1 MATISVAPT
10 QAVTVQLVTA
20 PAGATIAVSEGIPG
34 PVGPAGT
41 PGIDGLSGEDGL
53 DASVYTDAVD
63 PGQLVADR
71 ALFSSTTAPVSQK
84 LVLSYFTAA
93 RAETWT
99 NANVVTGATVPS
111 AITLSRLGLYV
122 VDSATED
129 LTLVASTVND
139 TALFA
144 TQSSLRTK
152 AFAIP
157 YNSSKGARYAL
168 GILVVATT
176 CPNFLATASGGVAAI
191 TAAEKGIKP
200 RQTGELAGQA
210 DLPSTITNSAL
221 ATADRL
227 YYGRLS

>member
-1 MATISVAPT
+1 MPTISVAPA

-20 PAGATIAVSEGIPG
+20 PAGATIAVSEGVPG
-34 PVGPAGT
+34 PTGPAGT
-41 PGIDGLSGEDGL
+41 PGIDGTPGQDGL
-53 DASVYTDAVD
+53 SASEYIDAVN
-63 PGQLVADR
+63 PGQLTGPRSD
-71 ALFSSTTAPVSQK
+71 FSSTSAPVSQK

-99 NANVVTGATVPS
+99 NASAITGGTVPNT
-111 AITLSRLGLYV
+111 ITLSRFGLYAV
-122 VDSATED
+122 SADNED
-129 LTLVASTVND
+129 LTLVASSVND

-157 YNSSKGARYAL
+157 YVSAEGARYAL
-168 GILVVATT
+168 GILIVATT
-176 CPNFLATASGGVAAI
+176 CPNFVTTAPGGVAAI
-191 TAAEKGIKP
+191 TAVEKAVKP
-200 RQTGELAGQA
+200 RLTGEIAGQA
-210 DLPSTITNSAL
+210 DLPSTIANSAL

>member
-1 MATISVAPT
+1 MATISVAPS
-10 QAVTVQLVTA
+10 QAVTVQLVTTT
-20 PAGATIAVSEGIPG
+20 AGATVAVSEGIPG
-34 PVGPAGT
+34 PIGPSGT
-41 PGIDGLSGEDGL
+41 PGIDGLPGRDGL
-53 DASVYTDAVD
+53 SAAEYTDAVN
-63 PGQLVADR
+63 PGQLTGPRPD
-71 ALFSSTTAPVSQK
+71 FSSTTAPVSQK

-93 RAETWT
+93 RAELWT
-99 NANVVTGATVPS
+99 YVSAVTGATVPNT
-111 AITLSRLGLYV
+111 ITLARVGLYA
-122 VDSATED
+122 VDSTNED

-152 AFAIP
+152 ALAVA
-157 YNSSKGARYAL
+157 YASAEGARYAL

-176 CPNFLATASGGVAAI
+176 CPNFLTTAAGGVAAV

-200 RQTGELAGQA
+200 RLTAELAGQA
-210 DLPSTITNSAL
+210 DLPTTIANSAL